1 MRVVA
6 RDGGDE
12 GIKGRRA
19 RLDFGKQL
27 TQRTTRRDRHKK
39 SRSEQLALA
48 AAVKDINGS
57 SKNGGSPWQLQKRL
71 SSLEKSAINEVHP
84 QQWIVDSGASHHLTK
99 ERPNGQLRPFRKQV
113 SGVGGT
119 VDITGLGTYGRL
131 TDVRYAPGQSL
142 NLCSVRQL
150 IETTD
155 INTVVFTRDHAI
167 AMGGTTRSNRF
178 TIKIGRRVGRLYYL
192 TKAAFNDDSNQGDTA
207 AATVQT
213 EARPPVLHEPDP
225 SDEQT
230 SSATTSPGTSIS
242 VAGNPDDHIDQ
253 QQLSRAVPLS
263 HVGMPEGHQSLPKT
277 RMRSRVDT
285 SLTSQNTPTPL
296 PITGQDVGS
305 LDIDANESD
314 ITRDERGNGT
324 RRYETSFSTASEG
337 LLARADVLS
346 TRADDGNW
354 ANDGKQPMSTTVS
367 QVNSLPG
374 GADAGNWADDG
385 KKPMSTT
392 VTQLNVPCRKKSK
405 KHQVIDRWHQRLFHA
420 APKRLKQLAAAGL
433 LPGVIPEDF
442 KGYSTDTCEACLY
455 GKMSKRP
462 VPNKSRS
469 KVRATR
475 PGELIHCDIF
485 GPSQVATI
493 SGRHRYFITFI
504 DDFSGHLWLYLLKGR
519 SDAAVAL
526 RRFAEDFQVATR
538 GLRAMYYVI
547 DSYVP
552 GVQRIRTDNAGE
564 LVGDMSPFALFLK
577 NAKIQHEYSCP
588 HVHQQNGV
596 AERANRTIACGI
608 RTALAQANLPTTFW
622 GYAAKA
628 HVVAMNHSPRRT
640 NPSNKTPMQ
649 MWPKGDVERPTIAM
663 LRVFGS
669 RVWSHLDKEQ
679 RINGDKL
686 SRLSEKGIMVGYVN
700 GMNAWKI
707 YFPDKKMALA
717 RYHVKFDE
725 NMPTPSPTQPMVLSW
740 KTPSHPFWDA
750 GNKEEKGRNSEDTKS
765 TLHLGHKV
773 RHTSASDAPA
783 DSMPPRPPAAPETS
797 VAIAPEVSAGPA
809 SSVIPTSG
817 DGGNGATD
825 APVPRQPE
833 DQQPELDDGPD
844 LISPPTK
851 ASSEELTAYWKKHGT
866 KEEAWK
872 LQPEKDLW
880 ISRGLQTTRKFNDGI
895 WYTGKVTHIAI
906 QKGKAQ
912 YGITYDD
919 DNTTWFHHAG
929 FIKKAHT
936 NYAHRIGKTPHA
948 DRDGDDSDPD
958 DSGSLEDSTTAPV
971 FMDGKDS
978 VVAISL
984 EDSETEGMDR
994 TADLC
999 KPHMHLYLQGW
1010 YRQVPWQMA
1019 YNINGLASD
1028 ILEPKTYGEACDH
1041 KLSDHWKKAIKKE
1054 FGVMLTFDVWEVT
1067 PRSKL
1072 PPGVRPISTTWV
1084 FKAKPNADGTI
1095 ERLKARLCARGFLQ
1109 QYGKDFLN
1117 TFAPVARLSTIRLQ
1131 VALSGRFGLKMRHLD
1146 FKSAF
1151 LQGKLDIPLYQELPE
1166 GWEDFLVPLLAEKGT
1181 KLQSTDV
1188 LRLKRGIYGLKQAA
1202 QLWYVALVKGLLECG
1217 FKQSKSDT
1225 CLFTMIDNKSS
1236 DVILITTWVD
1246 DCIVSYNNPK
1256 QWERILKMI
1265 CGKFVLGSGTDFE
1278 WCLGMAVDRDM
1289 EKGTVCLHQSL
1300 YVRNL
1305 LKRFNMEDA
1314 RIVRTPADSNVT
1326 LSKEMSPQTKREMS
1340 EMERIPYRSLLG
1352 ALLHLANFT
1361 RPDIACAVS
1370 ICSRYANNYGPAHW
1384 QALKRILRYLRGTID
1399 QKTGKSPG
1407 LLYDKRVSQDKP
1419 VIGYVDSDFARCP
1432 DSRKSMLGYVFICCG
1447 GPIQW
1452 KATKQS
1458 LIAASTAEAEYIAL
1472 SEAAKEAI
1480 WLRKLLKDFQI
1491 PVGAIPLYEDNQ
1503 ACIKILENPV
1513 YHARTKHIGIKVHL
1527 VRDYFEK
1534 GEIVVP
1540 YISTHEQL
1548 ADIFTKPLP
1557 KATFEKFASRLVHW
1571 AIHRPWNNSKDIT
1584 TLERRDSPTPSSSK
1598 TVGALKTRSP
1608 QSSTTQR
1615 RAIVSV

>member
-1 MRVVA
+1 
-6 RDGGDE
+6 
-12 GIKGRRA
+12 
-19 RLDFGKQL
+19 
-27 TQRTTRRDRHKK
+27 
-39 SRSEQLALA
+39 
-48 AAVKDINGS
+48 
-57 SKNGGSPWQLQKRL
+57 
-71 SSLEKSAINEVHP
+71 
-84 QQWIVDSGASHHLTK
+84 
-99 ERPNGQLRPFRKQV
+99 
-113 SGVGGT
+113 
-119 VDITGLGTYGRL
+119 
-131 TDVRYAPGQSL
+131 
-142 NLCSVRQL
+142 
-150 IETTD
+150 
-155 INTVVFTRDHAI
+155 
-167 AMGGTTRSNRF
+167 
-178 TIKIGRRVGRLYYL
+178 
-192 TKAAFNDDSNQGDTA
+192 
-207 AATVQT
+207 
-213 EARPPVLHEPDP
+213 
-225 SDEQT
+225 
-230 SSATTSPGTSIS
+230 
-242 VAGNPDDHIDQ
+242 
-253 QQLSRAVPLS
+253 
-263 HVGMPEGHQSLPKT
+263 
-277 RMRSRVDT
+277 
-285 SLTSQNTPTPL
+285 
-296 PITGQDVGS
+296 
-305 LDIDANESD
+305 
-314 ITRDERGNGT
+314 
-324 RRYETSFSTASEG
+324 
-337 LLARADVLS
+337 
-346 TRADDGNW
+346 
-354 ANDGKQPMSTTVS
+354 
-367 QVNSLPG
+367 
-374 GADAGNWADDG
+374 
-385 KKPMSTT
+385 
-392 VTQLNVPCRKKSK
+392 
-405 KHQVIDRWHQRLFHA
+405 
-420 APKRLKQLAAAGL
+420 
-433 LPGVIPEDF
+433 
-442 KGYSTDTCEACLY
+442 
-455 GKMSKRP
+455 
-462 VPNKSRS
+462 
-469 KVRATR
+469 
-475 PGELIHCDIF
+475 
-485 GPSQVATI
+485 
-493 SGRHRYFITFI
+493 
-504 DDFSGHLWLYLLKGR
+504 
-519 SDAAVAL
+519 
-526 RRFAEDFQVATR
+526 
-538 GLRAMYYVI
+538 
-547 DSYVP
+547 
-552 GVQRIRTDNAGE
+552 
-564 LVGDMSPFALFLK
+564 
-577 NAKIQHEYSCP
+577 
-588 HVHQQNGV
+588 
-596 AERANRTIACGI
+596 
-608 RTALAQANLPTTFW
+608 
-622 GYAAKA
+622 
-628 HVVAMNHSPRRT
+628 
-640 NPSNKTPMQ
+640 
-649 MWPKGDVERPTIAM
+649 M

-679 RINGDKL
+679 RVNGDKL
-686 SRLSEKGIMVGYVN
+686 SRLSEKGIMVGYAN

-707 YFPDKKMALA
+707 YFPDKRMALA

-725 NMPTPSPTQPMVLSW
+725 RMLTPSPTQPTVLSW
-740 KTPSHPFWDA
+740 TTPSHPFWDA
-750 GNKEEKGRNSEDTKS
+750 DNKEEKENSSDDAKS
-765 TLHLGHKV
+765 TLPLE
-773 RHTSASDAPA
+773 RESQHTSSSSAPA
-783 DSMPPRPPAAPETS
+783 DDMPRQPPEMSRRPPVALEASIAVAPD
-797 VAIAPEVSAGPA
+797 VAKPV
-809 SSVIPTSG
+809 SSVIPAAG

-825 APVPRQPE
+825 ALVPRQPE

-880 ISRGLQTTRKFNDGI
+880 ISRGLPTTRKFNDGI

-948 DRDGDDSDPD
+948 DRDGDDSDSD
-958 DSGSLEDSTTAPV
+958 DSGSPEDSTTAPILV
-971 FMDGKDS
+971 DTKDS
-978 VVAISL
+978 VAAISL

-999 KPHMHLYLQGW
+999 KPHMHLYLRGW
-1010 YRQVPWQMA
+1010 YQQVPWQTA

-1041 KLSDHWKKAIKKE
+1041 KLSGHWKKAIKKE

-1314 RIVRTPADSNVT
+1314 RVVRTPADSNVT
-1326 LSKEMSPQTKREMS
+1326 LSKEMSPQTKGEMA

-1407 LLYDKRVSQDKP
+1407 LLYDKRVTQDKP

-1458 LIAASTAEAEYIAL
+1458 IIAASTAEAEYIAL
-1472 SEAAKEAI
+1472 SEATKEAI
-1480 WLRKLLKDFQI
+1480 WLRKLLKDFRI

-1571 AIHRPWNNSKDIT
+1571 TIHRPWNNSKDIT
-1584 TLERRDSPTPSSSK
+1584 MLEEGDSPTPSSSK
-1598 TVGALKTRSP
+1598 TVGAPKTKNS
-1608 QSSTTQR
+1608 QSSTIQR

>member
-1 MRVVA
+1 
-6 RDGGDE
+6 
-12 GIKGRRA
+12 
-19 RLDFGKQL
+19 
-27 TQRTTRRDRHKK
+27 
-39 SRSEQLALA
+39 
-48 AAVKDINGS
+48 
-57 SKNGGSPWQLQKRL
+57 
-71 SSLEKSAINEVHP
+71 
-84 QQWIVDSGASHHLTK
+84 
-99 ERPNGQLRPFRKQV
+99 
-113 SGVGGT
+113 
-119 VDITGLGTYGRL
+119 
-131 TDVRYAPGQSL
+131 
-142 NLCSVRQL
+142 
-150 IETTD
+150 
-155 INTVVFTRDHAI
+155 
-167 AMGGTTRSNRF
+167 
-178 TIKIGRRVGRLYYL
+178 
-192 TKAAFNDDSNQGDTA
+192 
-207 AATVQT
+207 
-213 EARPPVLHEPDP
+213 
-225 SDEQT
+225 
-230 SSATTSPGTSIS
+230 
-242 VAGNPDDHIDQ
+242 
-253 QQLSRAVPLS
+253 
-263 HVGMPEGHQSLPKT
+263 
-277 RMRSRVDT
+277 
-285 SLTSQNTPTPL
+285 
-296 PITGQDVGS
+296 
-305 LDIDANESD
+305 
-314 ITRDERGNGT
+314 
-324 RRYETSFSTASEG
+324 
-337 LLARADVLS
+337 
-346 TRADDGNW
+346 
-354 ANDGKQPMSTTVS
+354 
-367 QVNSLPG
+367 
-374 GADAGNWADDG
+374 
-385 KKPMSTT
+385 
-392 VTQLNVPCRKKSK
+392 
-405 KHQVIDRWHQRLFHA
+405 
-420 APKRLKQLAAAGL
+420 
-433 LPGVIPEDF
+433 
-442 KGYSTDTCEACLY
+442 
-455 GKMSKRP
+455 
-462 VPNKSRS
+462 
-469 KVRATR
+469 
-475 PGELIHCDIF
+475 
-485 GPSQVATI
+485 
-493 SGRHRYFITFI
+493 
-504 DDFSGHLWLYLLKGR
+504 
-519 SDAAVAL
+519 
-526 RRFAEDFQVATR
+526 
-538 GLRAMYYVI
+538 
-547 DSYVP
+547 
-552 GVQRIRTDNAGE
+552 
-564 LVGDMSPFALFLK
+564 
-577 NAKIQHEYSCP
+577 
-588 HVHQQNGV
+588 
-596 AERANRTIACGI
+596 
-608 RTALAQANLPTTFW
+608 
-622 GYAAKA
+622 
-628 HVVAMNHSPRRT
+628 
-640 NPSNKTPMQ
+640 
-649 MWPKGDVERPTIAM
+649 
-663 LRVFGS
+663 
-669 RVWSHLDKEQ
+669 
-679 RINGDKL
+679 
-686 SRLSEKGIMVGYVN
+686 
-700 GMNAWKI
+700 
-707 YFPDKKMALA
+707 MALA

-725 NMPTPSPTQPMVLSW
+725 RMPTPSPTQPTVFSW
-740 KTPSHPFWDA
+740 TTPSHPFWDA
-750 GNKEEKGRNSEDTKS
+750 DNKEEKENSSDDAKS
-765 TLHLGHKV
+765 TLPLE
-773 RHTSASDAPA
+773 RESQHTSSSSAPA
-783 DSMPPRPPAAPETS
+783 DEMLQRPPIALKASIAVAPDVGTNP
-797 VAIAPEVSAGPA
+797 V
-809 SSVIPTSG
+809 SSVIPAAG

-825 APVPRQPE
+825 ALVPRQPE

-880 ISRGLQTTRKFNDGI
+880 ISRGLPTTRKFNDGI

-948 DRDGDDSDPD
+948 DRDGDDSDSD
-958 DSGSLEDSTTAPV
+958 DSGSPEDSTTAPILV
-971 FMDGKDS
+971 DTKDS
-978 VVAISL
+978 VAAISL

-999 KPHMHLYLQGW
+999 RPHMHLYLRGW
-1010 YRQVPWQMA
+1010 YRQVPWQTA
-1019 YNINGLASD
+1019 YNIDGLASD

-1146 FKSAF
+1146 FKPAF

-1246 DCIVSYNNPK
+1246 DCIVSYSNPK

-1314 RIVRTPADSNVT
+1314 RVVRTPADSNVT
-1326 LSKEMSPQTKREMS
+1326 LSKEMSPQTKGEMA

-1407 LLYDKRVSQDKP
+1407 LLYDKRVTQDKP

-1458 LIAASTAEAEYIAL
+1458 IIAASTAEAEYIAL
-1472 SEAAKEAI
+1472 SEATKEAI
-1480 WLRKLLKDFQI
+1480 WLRKLLKDFRI

-1571 AIHRPWNNSKDIT
+1571 TIHRPWNNSKDIT
-1584 TLERRDSPTPSSSK
+1584 TLEEGDPPTPSSSK
-1598 TVGALKTRSP
+1598 TVGAPKTKSS

>member
-1 MRVVA
+1 
-6 RDGGDE
+6 
-12 GIKGRRA
+12 
-19 RLDFGKQL
+19 
-27 TQRTTRRDRHKK
+27 
-39 SRSEQLALA
+39 
-48 AAVKDINGS
+48 
-57 SKNGGSPWQLQKRL
+57 
-71 SSLEKSAINEVHP
+71 
-84 QQWIVDSGASHHLTK
+84 
-99 ERPNGQLRPFRKQV
+99 
-113 SGVGGT
+113 
-119 VDITGLGTYGRL
+119 
-131 TDVRYAPGQSL
+131 
-142 NLCSVRQL
+142 
-150 IETTD
+150 
-155 INTVVFTRDHAI
+155 
-167 AMGGTTRSNRF
+167 
-178 TIKIGRRVGRLYYL
+178 
-192 TKAAFNDDSNQGDTA
+192 
-207 AATVQT
+207 
-213 EARPPVLHEPDP
+213 
-225 SDEQT
+225 
-230 SSATTSPGTSIS
+230 
-242 VAGNPDDHIDQ
+242 
-253 QQLSRAVPLS
+253 
-263 HVGMPEGHQSLPKT
+263 
-277 RMRSRVDT
+277 
-285 SLTSQNTPTPL
+285 
-296 PITGQDVGS
+296 VGS

-314 ITRDERGNGT
+314 NTRDERGNGT
-324 RRYETSFSTASEG
+324 RRYETSFSIASEG
-337 LLARADVLS
+337 LLARAKVLS

-354 ANDGKQPMSTTVS
+354 ANDGKQPMSTTVR
-367 QVNSLPG
+367 QVKLLPG
-374 GADAGNWADDG
+374 GADDGNWANDG
-385 KKPMSTT
+385 KQPMSTT
-392 VTQLNVPCRKKSK
+392 ATQLYVPCRKKSK

-485 GPSQVATI
+485 GPSRVATI

-504 DDFSGHLWLYLLKGR
+504 DDFSGRLWLYLLKGR

-526 RRFAEDFQVATR
+526 QRFAKDFQVATR
-538 GLRAMYYVI
+538 GLRAMYYGI
-547 DSYVP
+547 GSYV
-552 GVQRIRTDNAGE
+552 
-564 LVGDMSPFALFLK
+564 
-577 NAKIQHEYSCP
+577 
-588 HVHQQNGV
+588 
-596 AERANRTIACGI
+596 
-608 RTALAQANLPTTFW
+608 
-622 GYAAKA
+622 
-628 HVVAMNHSPRRT
+628 
-640 NPSNKTPMQ
+640 
-649 MWPKGDVERPTIAM
+649 
-663 LRVFGS
+663 
-669 RVWSHLDKEQ
+669 
-679 RINGDKL
+679 
-686 SRLSEKGIMVGYVN
+686 
-700 GMNAWKI
+700 
-707 YFPDKKMALA
+707 
-717 RYHVKFDE
+717 
-725 NMPTPSPTQPMVLSW
+725 
-740 KTPSHPFWDA
+740 
-750 GNKEEKGRNSEDTKS
+750 
-765 TLHLGHKV
+765 
-773 RHTSASDAPA
+773 SD
-783 DSMPPRPPAAPETS
+783 
-797 VAIAPEVSAGPA
+797 VSAVPTL
-809 SSVIPTSG
+809 SVIPAAG

-825 APVPRQPE
+825 ALVPRQPE

-880 ISRGLQTTRKFNDGI
+880 ISRGLPTTRKFNDGI

-948 DRDGDDSDPD
+948 DRDGDDSDSD
-958 DSGSLEDSTTAPV
+958 DSGSPEDSTTAPILV
-971 FMDGKDS
+971 DTKDS
-978 VVAISL
+978 VAAISL

-999 KPHMHLYLQGW
+999 RPHMHLYLRGW

-1019 YNINGLASD
+1019 YNIDGLASD

-1041 KLSDHWKKAIKKE
+1041 ELSSHWKKAIKKE

-1067 PRSKL
+1067 PRSNL

-1314 RIVRTPADSNVT
+1314 RVVRTPADSNVT
-1326 LSKEMSPQTKREMS
+1326 LSKEMSPQTKGEMA

-1370 ICSRYANNYGPAHW
+1370 ICSRYANNYGLAHW

-1407 LLYDKRVSQDKP
+1407 LLYDKRVTQDKP

-1458 LIAASTAEAEYIAL
+1458 IIAASTAEAEYIAL
-1472 SEAAKEAI
+1472 SEATKEAI
-1480 WLRKLLKDFQI
+1480 WLRKLLKDFRI

-1571 AIHRPWNNSKDIT
+1571 TIHRPWNNSKDIT
-1584 TLERRDSPTPSSSK
+1584 TLEEGDSPTPSSSK
-1598 TVGALKTRSP
+1598 TVGAPKTKSS

-1615 RAIVSV
+1615 HTIVSV

>member
-1 MRVVA
+1 
-6 RDGGDE
+6 
-12 GIKGRRA
+12 
-19 RLDFGKQL
+19 
-27 TQRTTRRDRHKK
+27 
-39 SRSEQLALA
+39 
-48 AAVKDINGS
+48 
-57 SKNGGSPWQLQKRL
+57 
-71 SSLEKSAINEVHP
+71 
-84 QQWIVDSGASHHLTK
+84 
-99 ERPNGQLRPFRKQV
+99 
-113 SGVGGT
+113 
-119 VDITGLGTYGRL
+119 
-131 TDVRYAPGQSL
+131 
-142 NLCSVRQL
+142 
-150 IETTD
+150 
-155 INTVVFTRDHAI
+155 
-167 AMGGTTRSNRF
+167 
-178 TIKIGRRVGRLYYL
+178 
-192 TKAAFNDDSNQGDTA
+192 
-207 AATVQT
+207 
-213 EARPPVLHEPDP
+213 
-225 SDEQT
+225 
-230 SSATTSPGTSIS
+230 
-242 VAGNPDDHIDQ
+242 
-253 QQLSRAVPLS
+253 
-263 HVGMPEGHQSLPKT
+263 MPEGHQSLPKT
-277 RMRSRVDT
+277 PMRSRGDT

-314 ITRDERGNGT
+314 NTRDERGNGT

-337 LLARADVLS
+337 LLARAKVLS

-354 ANDGKQPMSTTVS
+354 ANDGKQPMSTTVR
-367 QVNSLPG
+367 QRSLAG

-405 KHQVIDRWHQRLFHA
+405 KHQVIDRWYQRLFHA

-485 GPSQVATI
+485 GPSRVATI

-504 DDFSGHLWLYLLKGR
+504 DDFSGRLWLYLLKGR

-526 RRFAEDFQVATR
+526 QRFAKDFQVATR
-538 GLRAMYYVI
+538 GLRAMYYGI
-547 DSYVP
+547 DSYV
-552 GVQRIRTDNAGE
+552 
-564 LVGDMSPFALFLK
+564 
-577 NAKIQHEYSCP
+577 
-588 HVHQQNGV
+588 
-596 AERANRTIACGI
+596 
-608 RTALAQANLPTTFW
+608 
-622 GYAAKA
+622 
-628 HVVAMNHSPRRT
+628 
-640 NPSNKTPMQ
+640 
-649 MWPKGDVERPTIAM
+649 
-663 LRVFGS
+663 
-669 RVWSHLDKEQ
+669 
-679 RINGDKL
+679 
-686 SRLSEKGIMVGYVN
+686 
-700 GMNAWKI
+700 
-707 YFPDKKMALA
+707 
-717 RYHVKFDE
+717 
-725 NMPTPSPTQPMVLSW
+725 
-740 KTPSHPFWDA
+740 
-750 GNKEEKGRNSEDTKS
+750 
-765 TLHLGHKV
+765 
-773 RHTSASDAPA
+773 SD
-783 DSMPPRPPAAPETS
+783 
-797 VAIAPEVSAGPA
+797 VSAVPTL
-809 SSVIPTSG
+809 SVIPAAG

-825 APVPRQPE
+825 ALVPRQPE
-833 DQQPELDDGPD
+833 NNQPEPG
-844 LISPPTK
+844 
-851 ASSEELTAYWKKHGT
+851 
-866 KEEAWK
+866 
-872 LQPEKDLW
+872 
-880 ISRGLQTTRKFNDGI
+880 
-895 WYTGKVTHIAI
+895 
-906 QKGKAQ
+906 
-912 YGITYDD
+912 
-919 DNTTWFHHAG
+919 
-929 FIKKAHT
+929 
-936 NYAHRIGKTPHA
+936 
-948 DRDGDDSDPD
+948 
-958 DSGSLEDSTTAPV
+958 DSGSLEDSTTASIPV
-971 FMDGKDS
+971 DTKDS

-999 KPHMHLYLQGW
+999 RPHMHLYLRGW

-1019 YNINGLASD
+1019 YNIDGLASD

-1314 RIVRTPADSNVT
+1314 RVVRTPADSNVT
-1326 LSKEMSPQTKREMS
+1326 LCKEMSPQTKGEMS
-1340 EMERIPYRSLLG
+1340 EMEKIPYRSLLG

-1407 LLYDKRVSQDKP
+1407 LLYDKRVTQDKP

-1472 SEAAKEAI
+1472 SEATKEAI
-1480 WLRKLLKDFQI
+1480 WLRKLLKDFRI

-1571 AIHRPWNNSKDIT
+1571 TIHRPWNNSKDIT
-1584 TLERRDSPTPSSSK
+1584 TLEEGDSPTPSSSK
-1598 TVGALKTRSP
+1598 TVGAPKTKSS